1 MFAVPAKKP
10 LTFVDWLSS
19 FFYTPPV
26 KSSCQGG
33 IILQLVL
40 DDQELL
46 AMCQLLE
53 FRLLPF
59 SAGCDCLFS
68 ALALATAFI
77 RMESKPTL
85 PSKFDRPEKTV
96 TVAAH
101 VNRFLNN
108 LKFSTRV
115 CYSITQ
121 VLISLLGSF
130 ALTWI
135 FFHKLFPL
143 PPKEV
148 TFWDRMYSIFS
159 TPPEKTF
166 FNWVYITDGQKSTL
180 TFWQDPSLCF
190 FWSVILPQKI
200 LDFLLFLLWQKLQD
214 NWHEE
219 KCKSH
224 DCVPKLP
231 SPKPNQD
238 KGIADVHNEVME
250 IVRSAHSIQSEDSGN
265 VLQMTTAQ
273 GFPDQE
279 QHLMPSIADVHNEV
293 MEIVRSAHSIQSED
307 SGNVLQM
314 TTAQGFPDQEQHLMP
329 SIADVHNE
337 VMEIVRSAHSIQSED
352 SGNVLQMTTAQGF
365 PDQEQ
370 HLMPSIA
377 DVHNEVMEIVRSAH
391 SIQSEDSGNVLQ
403 MTTAQGFPD
412 QEQHLMPSIADV
424 HNEVMEI
431 VRSAHSIQSED
442 SGNVLQMTTAQGF
455 PDQEQHLM
463 PSIADVHNEVM
474 EIVRSAHSIQSED
487 SGNVLQMT
495 TAQGFAD
502 QEQHL
507 MPSHS
512 LLPLRDEPQE
522 VKPKL
527 KKLKLT
533 RQDCPWSF
541 KYNKLRSLI
550 LKVKQEFKNGGV
562 TVSVEIVGDTDFVD
576 LHFKTGVFQNA
587 SVKDERLSFIVRLGF
602 CHWMYVYGEENY
614 YYYYYYYYYYEYYYY
629 CYYYCY
635 YYYYYYYYCYYCYDY
650 YYCYYY
656 YYDYDY
662 YCYCCYYCY
671 YDYYDSHYNYY
682 YYYDYYY
689 CYDYYYYYYYYDCY
703 YYCYDY
709 YYYHYQYY
717 YDYYYHHYYYYYRY
731 FNGSI

>member
-1 MFAVPAKKP
+1 MVDASVCFPQWANALWLLFVLVLAGCLMSKHLFFVKMFAVPAKKP
-10 LTFVDWLSS
+10 LTVVDWLSS
-19 FFYTPPV
+19 FLYTPPV
-26 KSSCQGG
+26 KEESFFNWFWTTKNFWQCANCWSFVYY
-33 IILQLVL
+33 LFLLVVIVCFL
-40 DDQELL
+40 RWLWPRL
-46 AMCQLLE
+46 A
-53 FRLLPF
+53 
-59 SAGCDCLFS
+59 
-68 ALALATAFI
+68 
-77 RMESKPTL
+77 
-85 PSKFDRPEKTV
+85 
-96 TVAAH
+96 
-101 VNRFLNN
+101 N
-108 LKFSTRV
+108 LKFSTRL

-121 VLISLLGSF
+121 VLMSLLGSF

-180 TFWQDPSLCF
+180 TFSQDPSLCF
-190 FWSVILPQKI
+190 FWFVILPQKI

-279 QHLMPSIADVHNEV
+279 QHLMPSIADVLNEV
-293 MEIVRSAHSIQSED
+293 VEIVCSAHSIQSED

-314 TTAQGFPDQEQHLMP
+314 TTAQVFSDQEQHLMP

-365 PDQEQ
+365 
-370 HLMPSIA
+370 S
-377 DVHNEVMEIVRSAH
+377 
-391 SIQSEDSGNVLQ
+391 
-403 MTTAQGFPD
+403 
-412 QEQHLMPSIADV
+412 
-424 HNEVMEI
+424 
-431 VRSAHSIQSED
+431 
-442 SGNVLQMTTAQGF
+442 
-455 PDQEQHLM
+455 
-463 PSIADVHNEVM
+463 
-474 EIVRSAHSIQSED
+474 
-487 SGNVLQMT
+487 
-495 TAQGFAD
+495 D

-527 KKLKLT
+527 KKLKST

-541 KYNKLRSLI
+541 KDNKLGSQI

-602 CHWMYVYGEENY
+602 CPWMYVYGEAPSVKFLTNSNEEIHFTHLFLMEKMLKTFVLSRWKRVNPL
-614 YYYYYYYYYYEYYYY
+614 
-629 CYYYCY
+629 
-635 YYYYYYYYCYYCYDY
+635 
-650 YYCYYY
+650 
-656 YYDYDY
+656 
-662 YCYCCYYCY
+662 
-671 YDYYDSHYNYY
+671 
-682 YYYDYYY
+682 
-689 CYDYYYYYYYYDCY
+689 
-703 YYCYDY
+703 
-709 YYYHYQYY
+709 
-717 YDYYYHHYYYYYRY
+717 HHPKIHLRIH
-731 FNGSI
+731 GVKSLLAGAKR